1 MGMIVPENG
10 VKEMLKRKVCGFLI
24 IEAAVFSKKGPK
36 FERWE
41 IPAWSKGK
49 LKWRGHWARKN
60 TEV

>member
-1 MGMIVPENG
+1 MIVPENG

-41 IPAWSKGK
+41 IPA
-49 LKWRGHWARKN
+49 
-60 TEV
+60 